1 MPRLRRDDEARR
13 RAATATRTKHESPKK
28 NDADEPPKKTRS
40 GPTADFFAADFDAS
54 RKKMSSFASAV
65 LGVFSLV
72 ARVSPPAAAASHCG
86 TKRGRGAFSVRVR
99 VRV

>member
-40 GPTADFFAADFDAS
+40 GPTADFFAADAS
-54 RKKMSSFASAV
+54 RKMSSFASAV

-72 ARVSPPAAAASHCG
+72 ARVSPPAAAASRCG
-86 TKRGRGAFSVRVR
+86 TKRGRSAFSVRVR

>member
-1 MPRLRRDDEARR
+1 MPRLRRDDDARR
-13 RAATATRTKHESPKK
+13 RAATATRTKHDSPKKRK

-40 GPTADFFAADFDAS
+40 GPTADFFAADDS
-54 RKKMSSFASAV
+54 KMSSFASAV

-72 ARVSPPAAAASHCG
+72 ARVSPPAAAASRCG
-86 TKRGRGAFSVRVR
+86 TKRGRSAFSVRVR